1 MTGET
6 LVEMPQILYRVKIHQ
21 KAYFKVSKKKRNF
34 GTSMGEL
41 WICQN
46 FKKKYWNFKVR
57 FWMNVRCYCSTG
69 ETIWNYMGNHL
80 TPELKPH
87 CGTKAVVLSG
97 RLPFLI
103 CIYP

>member
-6 LVEMPQILYRVKIHQ
+6 LVE
-21 KAYFKVSKKKRNF
+21 NF

-46 FKKKYWNFKVR
+46 FKKKILELQSTFLDECSL
-57 FWMNVRCYCSTG
+57 FCSTG